1 MHSSCLTPYRYHT
14 LCFSLISPPLQ
25 VSQSDRLKKSL
36 YALLFLTVLTPL
48 FLSTLFPT
56 LSPVPFFVLLILLT
70 LSFSLLTSFLQSSS
84 IAIAA
89 LHGSKEMLCVMSG
102 QGGVAVLI
110 ASVQLYLGIVSVWG
124 GDEGNPTP
132 PDEHLHTSVVAV
144 GEASGV
150 SNAQLSSGVGL
161 WAISTVP
168 ILMCIMVGKRLLHLE
183 PSSATSGSQSRY
195 SSQVGKARAEMH
207 NEVDETLDF
216 EHPGRDTI
224 HASTHPSRN
233 EGQPTRSGPNAYNDE
248 TPLTENDE
256 EVSERQLRFVAEEDE
271 EEHLRHTAAAK
282 GWRGMKGM
290 MWKNRVVYFSVAWV
304 FVVTLVSSN
313 LVYV

>member
-1 MHSSCLTPYRYHT
+1 
-14 LCFSLISPPLQ
+14 
-25 VSQSDRLKKSL
+25 
-36 YALLFLTVLTPL
+36 
-48 FLSTLFPT
+48 
-56 LSPVPFFVLLILLT
+56 
-70 LSFSLLTSFLQSSS
+70 
-84 IAIAA
+84 
-89 LHGSKEMLCVMSG
+89 MLCVMSG

-144 GEASGV
+144 GEGSGV

-168 ILMCIMVGKRLLHLE
+168 ILMCIMVGKRLLHLDS
-183 PSSATSGSQSRY
+183 SSATSRPESRY
-195 SSQVGKARAEMH
+195 SSQVGKAQVETH

-224 HASTHPSRN
+224 RASTHAGRN
-233 EGQPTRSGPNAYNDE
+233 EGRPARSESYNDE
-248 TPLTENDE
+248 APLTGNDE
-256 EVSERQLRFVAEEDE
+256 EDCERQLRFVAEEDE

-282 GWRGMKGM
+282 GWRGMRGM
-290 MWKNRVVYFSVAWV
+290 MWKNRVVYFSVGWV
-304 FVVTLVSSN
+304 FVVTLVSSD

>member
-1 MHSSCLTPYRYHT
+1 
-14 LCFSLISPPLQ
+14 
-25 VSQSDRLKKSL
+25 
-36 YALLFLTVLTPL
+36 
-48 FLSTLFPT
+48 
-56 LSPVPFFVLLILLT
+56 
-70 LSFSLLTSFLQSSS
+70 
-84 IAIAA
+84 
-89 LHGSKEMLCVMSG
+89 MLCVMSG

-144 GEASGV
+144 GEGSGV

-168 ILMCIMVGKRLLHLE
+168 ILMCIMVGKRLLHLDS
-183 PSSATSGSQSRY
+183 SSATSRPESRY
-195 SSQVGKARAEMH
+195 SSQVGKAQAERH

-224 HASTHPSRN
+224 RASTHPSRN